1 MRAFRNSTVAAL
13 TALLLVGPFIAP
25 TAAAVPGPD
34 STHAF
39 VARIVIGDHTRGC
52 TGSLVDAGW
61 ILTAASCFDAN
72 PADGVTVPAGRPSLT
87 TVATIGRVDLT
98 TTAGQVREVVELV
111 PHGTRDLV
119 LGRLATP
126 VTDIT
131 PVAVSATPAA
141 PGETLTLPGY
151 GRTATEWAPLR
162 QHSGSFAVNSVTGA
176 DVALTGVDGAVVCPG
191 DTGGPALRVS
201 ATGVELVAVNSRSWR
216 GGCWGVPA
224 TETRTGAVDTRVDD
238 VRDWLAGTFGRDTTP
253 DFNCDGVRDI
263 AIADPNAT
271 VGGFA
276 KAGVV
281 RVVYGGNAMNPVELS
296 QASAGVHGEP
306 ETDDRFGFSL
316 ATYDRNLDGCTDLV
330 VGVPYEHQGSAA
342 DAGGVQVIH
351 GASTGLTSGPAS
363 LVYQQGAGTGALLSD
378 PAEAGDNFGYA
389 LAAGHVADGTPYLL
403 IGVPNE
409 DIRGF
414 TNAGMAYYLR
424 GNAPSQWFNQDSPDV
439 AGGVEAGDQ
448 FGFSVAADSHFI
460 VVGAPSEDDASGNLN
475 IGMVHVH
482 RHTLNSSGF
491 PAAVGALYEGTGG
504 GVSGGPETGD
514 QFGFSLDIVE
524 YRPSGAA
531 TPSDSML
538 VVGLPGESI
547 GDVASAGHV
556 AVFHVTARGTLT
568 EVGTVNQNSTGA
580 MDQSEA
586 GDRFGARVAI
596 TNTNPRAVGSRTTMR
611 IAVGVPHDM
620 VTSQPESGMV
630 QVFSG
635 VAPLVDA
642 TQFLLIAGRA
652 GMPGIPGANEQ
663 LGAVISMTDTHLYV
677 GMPRGP
683 SAYGAVHAIPLA
695 NVTSGGTEPVTTYQP
710 GAGGIPAA
718 GVSFGSVVR

>member
-1 MRAFRNSTVAAL
+1 MRTFRNSTVAAL
-13 TALLLVGPFIAP
+13 TALLFAGPFTVP
-25 TAAAVPGPD
+25 TASAVTGAE
-34 STHAF
+34 SAHEF
-39 VARIVIGDHTRGC
+39 VARIVIGDHTRAC
-52 TGSLVDAGW
+52 TGALVDAGW
-61 ILTAASCFDAN
+61 ILSAASCFDDN
-72 PADGVTVPAGRPSLT
+72 PADGGTIPAGRPSLVT
-87 TVATIGRVDLT
+87 MATIGRADLT
-98 TTAGQVREVVELV
+98 GTAGQVREVVELV
-111 PHGTRDLV
+111 PHASRDLV

-131 PVAVSATPAA
+131 PVALSATPATS
-141 PGETLTLPGY
+141 GETLTLPGF
-151 GRTATEWAPLR
+151 GRTATEWAPLH
-162 QHSGSFAVNSVTGA
+162 QHSGSFTVGAVTGA
-176 DVALTGVDGAVVCPG
+176 DVALTGVDGAVVCAG

-201 ATGVELVAVNSRSWR
+201 AGGVELVAVNSRSWQ
-216 GGCWGVPA
+216 GGCWGIPA

-238 VRDWLAGTFGRDTTP
+238 LHGWLTDTVGKDASP

-271 VGGFA
+271 VGGVT

-281 RVVYGGNAMNPVELS
+281 RVVYGGNAMNPVEIS

-330 VGVPYEHQGSAA
+330 VGVPYEHQGSVA
-342 DAGGVQVIH
+342 DAGGVSVIH
-351 GASTGLTSGPAS
+351 GATAGLTRGPAS
-363 LVYQQGAGTGALLSD
+363 IVYQQGAGTGALLSD

-424 GNAPSQWFNQDSPDV
+424 GNQPSQWMNQDAPDV
-439 AGGVEAGDQ
+439 ASGVEAGDQ
-448 FGFSVAADSHFI
+448 FGMSVAADSHFI
-460 VVGAPSEDDASGNLN
+460 VIGAPSEDDTSGHTS

-482 RHTLNSSGF
+482 RHTLNSAGF
-491 PAAVGALYEGTGG
+491 PAAVRALNEGPDG
-504 GVSGGPETGD
+504 GVSGAPENGD
-514 QFGFSLDIVE
+514 QVGFSVDIVE
-524 YRPSGAA
+524 YRPPGATTA
-531 TPSDSML
+531 TDSML
-538 VVGLPGESI
+538 VVGMPGESI
-547 GDVASAGHV
+547 GTVPSAGNI
-556 AVFHVTARGTLT
+556 AVFHVTSRGTVT
-568 EVGTVNQNSTGA
+568 ETAVINQDSAGVL
-580 MDQSEA
+580 DQAES

-596 TNTNPRAVGSRTTMR
+596 TNTEPRAVGTASTMR
-611 IAVGVPHDM
+611 IAVGVPHDV
-620 VTSQPESGMV
+620 VTSKAESGMV
-630 QVFSG
+630 QVFAG

-652 GMPGIPGANEQ
+652 GLPGVPGANEQ

-677 GMPRGP
+677 GMPHGP